1 MSAGVD
7 RLGCMQ
13 TWSAPEPPRLPG
25 AAAPLAL
32 YDTAN
37 RAVRPS
43 APTGDARLYV
53 CGITPY
59 DATHLG
65 HAATMITFDLINR
78 LWRDAGLTVRYV
90 QNVTDIDDPLLERAE
105 RDGIDWTDLAV
116 RETEL
121 FRADMA
127 ALRVLP
133 PEHYVGAVEAIPGIA
148 ERIGQLLAGGS
159 AYRVADDSAD
169 VYFDVAAAKRFGY
182 ESNLDRETM
191 LALSAERG
199 GDPDRAGKRDPL
211 DPLLWRTARD
221 GEPSWPTPLGDGR
234 PGWHIEC
241 AAIALRYLGNRID
254 VQGGGN
260 DLVFPHHEM
269 SAAHAEVITG
279 EWPFA
284 EHYVHAGMIGWQGE
298 KMSKSK
304 GNLVL
309 VSTLRER
316 GEDPA
321 AVRLSLLAGHYRADR
336 EWTEDLLGA
345 AHDRLVAWRTG
356 VGRTAGPDGAALV
369 ARLRAALADDLDTP
383 AALSV
388 VDAWCAGEG
397 TDADAPR
404 LVTAAVDALLGVGL

>member
-1 MSAGVD
+1 MD
-7 RLGCMQ
+7 
-13 TWSAPEPPRLPG
+13 TWSAPALPTLPG
-25 AAAPLAL
+25 AGTPLAL
-32 YDTAN
+32 YDTAS
-37 RAVRPS
+37 RSVRP
-43 APTGDARLYV
+43 AIPGETARLYV

-78 LWRDAGLTVRYV
+78 MWRDAGHPVRYV
-90 QNVTDIDDPLLERAE
+90 QNVTDVDDPLLERAE
-105 RDGIDWTDLAV
+105 RDGIDWVALAE

-121 FRADMA
+121 FRTDMA
-127 ALRVLP
+127 ALSVLP
-133 PEHYVGAVEAIPGIA
+133 PEHYVGAVETIPEIA
-148 ERIGQLLAGGS
+148 ALVEKLLATDA
-159 AYRVADDSAD
+159 AYRLADGTGD

-182 ESNLDRETM
+182 ESNFDRATM
-191 LALSAERG
+191 TELSAERG
-199 GDPDRAGKRDPL
+199 GDPERPGKRDPL
-211 DPLLWRTARD
+211 DPLLWRAARD
-221 GEPSWPTPLGDGR
+221 GEPSWPSSLGAGR

-241 AAIALRYLGNRID
+241 AAIALGKLGRRID

-269 SAAHAEVITG
+269 SAAHAETLTG

-321 AVRLSLLAGHYRADR
+321 AVRLSLLADHYRTDR
-336 EWTEDLLGA
+336 EWTEEQLDEARERVARWRAAVARPAGA
-345 AHDRLVAWRTG
+345 
-356 VGRTAGPDGAALV
+356 DGAELLA
-369 ARLRAALADDLDTP
+369 ALRARLADDLDTP
-383 AALSV
+383 GALAV
-388 VDAWCAGEG
+388 VDAWCTAEG
-397 TDADAPR
+397 TDPAAGRTVGD
-404 LVTAAVDALLGVGL
+404 AVDALLGVRL

>member
-1 MSAGVD
+1 MD
-7 RLGCMQ
+7 
-13 TWSAPEPPRLPG
+13 TWSAPDVPRLPG

-32 YDTAN
+32 YDTAS

-43 APTGDARLYV
+43 SPARDPRLYV

-78 LWRDAGLTVRYV
+78 AWRDAGRRVAYA
-90 QNVTDIDDPLLERAE
+90 QNVTDVDDPLLERAE
-105 RDGIDWTDLAV
+105 RDGVDWAQLAQ

-133 PEHYVGAVEAIPGIA
+133 PDHYVGAVETIPQITA
-148 ERIGQLLAGGS
+148 LIERLLADDA
-159 AYRVADDSAD
+159 AYRPADGTGD

-182 ESNLDRETM
+182 ESNLDRPTM

-199 GDPDRAGKRDPL
+199 GDPERAGKRDPL
-211 DPLLWRTARD
+211 DPLLWRAARD
-221 GEPSWPTPLGDGR
+221 GEPSWPSPIGAGR

-241 AAIALRYLGNRID
+241 ATIALRRLGSRID

-269 SAAHAEVITG
+269 SAAHAETLTG

-309 VSTLRER
+309 VSVLRER

-321 AVRLSLLAGHYRADR
+321 AVRLSLLAGHYRTDR
-336 EWTEDLLGA
+336 EWTEDLLA
-345 AHDRLVAWRTG
+345 AARDRLARWRAGTA
-356 VGRTAGPDGAALV
+356 RPAGPDGAELV
-369 ARLRAALADDLDTP
+369 AGLRAAVADDLDTP
-383 AALSV
+383 TALAL
-388 VDAWCAGEG
+388 VDAWCTGEG
-397 TDADAPR
+397 DDPTAPALVAD
-404 LVTAAVDALLGVGL
+404 AVDALLGIR